1 MEDAQHIHIYIYID
15 KYIHISLHKFTY
27 PCVST
32 YKCGT
37 TCLFRICF
45 VHVAKVSPPNQLNN
59 DKTSPGQYSATRNSQ
74 ECWRRLA
81 ESRASQDQEGHPIR
95 SYAPA
100 MCPELVEDADMA
112 CGTLMLSSAVCTAAG
127 GSGGQLPKIPRG
139 KCAEPSHFDKAMIP
153 YTKALSMT

>member
-1 MEDAQHIHIYIYID
+1 MQDTQHIHIYIYIHLF
-15 KYIHISLHKFTY
+15 IHKLTY

-37 TCLFRICF
+37 KCLFRICL

-59 DKTSPGQYSATRNSQ
+59 DKTSPGHYSATGNSQ

-95 SYAPA
+95 SYAAA

-112 CGTLMLSSAVCTAAG
+112 CGTSRLSSAVCTAAG
-127 GSGGQLPKIPRG
+127 GSSGQLPKIPGG
-139 KCAEPSHFDKAMIP
+139 KRAEPSHFDKAMIP